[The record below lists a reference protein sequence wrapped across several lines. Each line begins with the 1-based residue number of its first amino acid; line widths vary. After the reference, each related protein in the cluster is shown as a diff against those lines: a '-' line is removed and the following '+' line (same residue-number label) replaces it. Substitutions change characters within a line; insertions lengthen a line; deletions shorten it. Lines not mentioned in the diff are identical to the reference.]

1 MTRADSGVRDTALC
15 TDLPLS
21 ATQLRWWVAQ
31 QLFPGVPNT
40 VAMYLELTGSL
51 ERELLQECG
60 ARAARELESPLLRF
74 RLVEGYPRQYTD
86 AGAFGAAPFVD
97 LSGDPDP
104 MASAL
109 GLMDRDR
116 CAPLDL
122 LADALTVA
130 TVYRLGPQRHLLYL
144 RSHHIVLDG
153 LGAAALLRR
162 TTELYSATL
171 DSDSI
176 ADSVAPF
183 LTVADLLEDERR
195 YGDSAR
201 AAADRDYW
209 ARELAG
215 MGEPARLAGPPA
227 TPAPRSHRIA
237 AEVPDRVAD
246 RLRSARQDHG
256 NAFPELI
263 IAAFACYLA
272 GLTGS
277 DEIVLSLP
285 VPARPTAALRR
296 SAGTV
301 SNVVPLRLTGIRG
314 ATGAQVV
321 EQVRAKVVGA
331 LRHQRY
337 RYEDMLR
344 DSGESHT
351 VRGSFGPVVNML
363 RFVEPPRVGP
373 LSAEV
378 RLLSLG
384 PVEDL
389 LVNAYQLGPDER
401 TITVDIQ
408 ANPALYS
415 PETLAWHH
423 ARFLEYLERFLVDPL
438 LPIPVVEFAAHG
450 ATPTSTTVPHDPT
463 ATIDNCAPQQ
473 SSVHAAF
480 TAGTEARPAGRTKS
494 SRLLPDLL
502 RSTLSRAEGDSGAV
516 ALQDG
521 VRSWTY
527 RELDESSSRWA
538 RVLIESGAGPGSF
551 VLVAVPRSAESVLA
565 VWAVAKTGAAF
576 VPVDPTDPI
585 RRLRTVA
592 ADSGARVGITVSAV
606 HADLPEEP
614 IWLELDD
621 PGLGAQVRQRS
632 GAQVLDRDRIR
643 PLHAEHPAYLI
654 YTSGTTGVPKGVVV
668 THRGL
673 GTLTDYLVE
682 HYGVEADSR
691 VLHAHAPSFDAHLL
705 ELLAAFAAGARL
717 VVEPP
722 GVVAGAELTRLLNTA
737 GITHFLTTPAVLA
750 TLTPADVPGLQVAV
764 VGGEACPA
772 DLVRRWAG
780 ALRLCNGYGPTETTI
795 MATQSRALTATG
807 PVTIGPALPGVRAFV
822 LDGRLRPVP
831 PGSPGELYL
840 GGAGVARG
848 YLHRP
853 GATAERFL
861 ADPFEPGERLYR
873 TGDLVRAEVDGSH
886 EFLGRADDQL
896 TVHGRRVEAGE
907 VAAALLTLP
916 EITQAVVTAEESSTG
931 VRLIGYVVAA
941 PGVRLDTTGL
951 VRRLRTLLPAALVP
965 AQVVALE
972 RLPITAHGKVDRAAL
987 PPPPVVQR
995 PYRAPETELQ
1005 RLVADKFAAVGTAR
1019 IGLDDDF
1026 FELGGNSLLGVAVSA
1041 ELSAATGL
1049 PVTVRWLYTAPTVA
1063 ELAERLATH
1072 DGSTITEDALGTV
1085 LTLRRNGSRAPLFC
1099 VHSAVPL
1106 AWCYAGLARQVQD
1119 RPVLGL
1125 QAPAGEP
1132 RSIAGIE
1139 ELASGYVEEILRVQ
1153 PDGPY
1158 HLLGWSLGGQIAHA
1172 VAVRLRRAGAE
1183 VATLAMLDSIV
1194 FPEDMPPPP
1203 TPRMRDLLTHLLGD
1217 EPADGDALPDVTAEQ
1232 AAAELASSAAS
1243 FGSGLTAAQLTR
1255 LHRGYVDGVRLSAR
1269 YRPDVFDGDLLY
1281 FSATQGM
1288 TGSLD
1293 ATLWRPYVTGS
1304 LVEHPVAATHAQL
1317 TNAEVVAVI
1326 GPLLAAHLESRG

>member
-1 MTRADSGVRDTALC
+1 MTRADSGVLC

-21 ATQLRWWVAQ
+21 SAQLRWWVAQ
-31 QLFPGVPNT
+31 QLFPDVPNT
-40 VAMYLELTGSL
+40 VAMYLLLDGSL

-74 RLVEGYPRQYTD
+74 RLVEGYPRQYVD
-86 AGAFGAAPFVD
+86 PAAFPAAPFVD
-97 LSGDPDP
+97 VSGEPDP
-104 MASAL
+104 MARAL
-109 GLMDRDR
+109 ELMDRDR

-122 LADALTVA
+122 LMDALTVA
-130 TVYRLGPQRHLLYL
+130 TVYRLGPRRHLLYL

-171 DSDSI
+171 DSGAPPGSD
-176 ADSVAPF
+176 VAF
-183 LTVADLLEDERR
+183 LGVADLLEDETR
-195 YGDSAR
+195 YLASPR
-201 AAADRDYW
+201 ATADRDYW

-227 TPAPRSHRIA
+227 TPAPRPHRIT
-237 AEVPDRVAD
+237 AEVPESVAE
-246 RLRSARQDHG
+246 RLRSLRHDAG
-256 NAFPELI
+256 VAFPELT

-272 GLTGS
+272 GLNGS

-301 SNVVPLRLTGIRG
+301 SNVVPLRLNGIRS
-314 ATGAQVV
+314 ATGAEVI

-337 RYEDMLR
+337 RYEDMVR

-363 RFVEPPRVGP
+363 RFVEQPRVGP

-389 LVNAYQLGPDER
+389 LVNGYQLGPDER
-401 TITVDIQ
+401 TITLDMQ

-415 PETLAWHH
+415 RETLAWHH
-423 ARFLEYLERFLVDPL
+423 ARFLEYLERFLVDPG
-438 LPIPVVEFAAHG
+438 LPVPVPELAAHTG
-450 ATPTSTTVPHDPT
+450 KPGD
-463 ATIDNCAPQQ
+463 AP
-473 SSVHAAF
+473 SAPHAA
-480 TAGTEARPAGRTKS
+480 AG

-502 RSTLSRAEGDSGAV
+502 RAAIVRADGCGEAV

-521 VRSWTY
+521 ARSWTY

-565 VWAVAKTGAAF
+565 VWAVAKAGAAF
-576 VPVDPTDPI
+576 VPVDPTDPL
-585 RRLRTVA
+585 RRLRTIA
-592 ADSGARVGITVSAV
+592 ADSGARVGFTVSAV
-606 HADLPEEP
+606 HADLPEET

-621 PGLGAQVRQRS
+621 PGLGAQVRRRS
-632 GAQVLDRDRIR
+632 AAAVGDEDRIR

-654 YTSGTTGVPKGVVV
+654 YTSGTTGTPKGVVV

-673 GTLTDYLVE
+673 GTLSDYLVE

-722 GVVAGAELTRLLNTA
+722 GVVAGTELSRLLNA
-737 GITHFLTTPAVLA
+737 ARITHFLTTPAVLA
-750 TLTPADVPGLQVAV
+750 TLTPSEVPALRVAV

-772 DLVRRWAG
+772 ELVRCWAPE
-780 ALRLCNGYGPTETTI
+780 LRLFNGYGPTEITI
-795 MATQSRALTATG
+795 MATQSRALTALG
-807 PVTIGPALPGVRAFV
+807 PVTIGPALPGVRALV
-822 LDGRLRPVP
+822 LDARLRPVP
-831 PGSPGELYL
+831 PGGPGELYL
-840 GGAGVARG
+840 GGPGVARG

-861 ADPFEPGERLYR
+861 ADPFERGERLYR
-873 TGDLVRAEVDGSH
+873 TGDLVRAEVDGSFD
-886 EFLGRADDQL
+886 FLGRADDQL
-896 TVHGRRVEAGE
+896 TVRGRRVEAGE

-916 EITQAVVTAEESSTG
+916 EIAQAVVTAEESPAG

-941 PGVRLDTTGL
+941 PGVALGTTAL
-951 VRRLRTLLPAALVP
+951 VRRLRSLLPAALVP
-965 AQVVALE
+965 AQLVALE

-987 PPPPVVQR
+987 PPPPLAQR
-995 PYRAPETELQ
+995 PYRAPETDSQ
-1005 RLVADKFAAVGTAR
+1005 RLVAERFAAATGVER

-1049 PVTVRWLYTAPTVA
+1049 PVTVRWLYTAPTLA
-1063 ELAERLATH
+1063 ELADRLVAH
-1072 DGSTITEDALGTV
+1072 DGGADTEDGLGAV
-1085 LTLRRNGSRAPLFC
+1085 LTLRRNGTRTPLFC

-1106 AWCYAGLARQVQD
+1106 AWCYAGLAQHVHDRQVY
-1119 RPVLGL
+1119 GL
-1125 QAPAGEP
+1125 QALTSDGDPHAVS
-1132 RSIAGIE
+1132 SID
-1139 ELASGYVEEILRVQ
+1139 ELAGGYVEEILRVQ

-1172 VAVRLRRAGAE
+1172 IAVRLRARGAR

-1194 FPEDMPPPP
+1194 FPDDMPPPP

-1217 EPADGDALPDVTAEQ
+1217 EPDNADDLPEVTAQQ
-1232 AAAELASSAAS
+1232 AAAELAAGAAS
-1243 FGSGLTAAQLTR
+1243 FGTGLTAEQLTR
-1255 LHRGYVDGVRLSAR
+1255 LHRGYVDGVRLSAG
-1269 YRPDVFDGDLLY
+1269 YRPGVFDGDLLY
-1281 FSATQGM
+1281 FSATHGM

-1293 ATLWRPYVTGS
+1293 AGLWREFVTGR
-1304 LVEHPVAATHAQL
+1304 LIEHPVAATHAQL
-1317 TNAEVVAVI
+1317 TNTEVVAVI
-1326 GPLLAAHLESRG
+1326 GPLLAKHLEGQG